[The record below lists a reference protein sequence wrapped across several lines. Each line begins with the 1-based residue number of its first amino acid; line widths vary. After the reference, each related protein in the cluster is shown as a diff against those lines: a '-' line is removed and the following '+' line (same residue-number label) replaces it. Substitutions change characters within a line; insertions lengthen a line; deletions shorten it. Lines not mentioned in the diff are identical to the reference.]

1 MNDFIINESAITSG
15 AVIEKKSVDTITFI
29 ATLQE
34 ADAPNRNGRI
44 YPKSVLE
51 EGIRSPYIQERLRTK
66 SLISECN
73 HPSDQTISR

>member
-51 EGIRSPYIQERLRTK
+51 
-66 SLISECN
+66 
-73 HPSDQTISR
+73 